1 MPLLM
6 LAPWRT
12 RHSRRR
18 ACKNK
23 RKLIKSFHKA
33 RNRERSGQKFRDVR
47 SPRRRDIGT
56 SGLSG
61 AEECSKAVDKFNS
74 DGHVSD
80 ETFCAVVGPKQ
91 VCRRTARNP
100 VRSITGESDACHSA
114 PQNLATVTH

>member
-6 LAPWRT
+6 LTPSRG

-18 ACKNK
+18 ACEK
-23 RKLIKSFHKA
+23 RKLIDSFHKP
-33 RNRERSGQKFRDVR
+33 RNRERFAQKLRGVR
-47 SPRRRDIGT
+47 SRRRRVIGT

-80 ETFCAVVGPKQ
+80 ETFCAVVGP
-91 VCRRTARNP
+91 
-100 VRSITGESDACHSA
+100 
-114 PQNLATVTH
+114 LAQSKYVEEQQG